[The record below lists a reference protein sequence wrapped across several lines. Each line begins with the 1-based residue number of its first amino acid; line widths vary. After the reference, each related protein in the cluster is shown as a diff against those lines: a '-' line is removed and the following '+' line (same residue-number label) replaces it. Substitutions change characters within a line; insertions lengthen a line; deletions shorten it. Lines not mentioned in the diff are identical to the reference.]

1 MFIFTDHHTIA
12 NHFIAELRDR
22 NIQKDSMRFRKNM
35 ERLGELMAYEIS
47 KTFVYKQIEVETPL
61 GISSTFLIEQQPVVA
76 TILRAGLPMYQG
88 FINFFDKAE
97 SSFIGAYRSKHKMD
111 ESFDIEMHYVVTPD
125 IANKTLIL
133 IDPML
138 ATGKSI
144 VKTYKALLRF
154 GIPSQTHIV
163 AAVASRDGINHVIE
177 QLPLCRLWLGALD
190 EKLNIKSYIVPGL
203 GDAGDLAYG
212 EKL

>member
-1 MFIFTDHHTIA
+1 MFIFTDYHTIA
-12 NHFIAELRDR
+12 NHFIAELRDKQ
-22 NIQKDSMRFRKNM
+22 IQKDSMRFRKNM

-47 KTFVYKQIEVETPL
+47 KTMPYKQADVDTPL
-61 GISSTFLIEQQPVVA
+61 GIAATFLIDQQPVVA
-76 TILRAGLPMYQG
+76 TILRAGLPMFQG

-97 SSFIGAYRSKHKMD
+97 SSFIGAYRSKHKID

-125 IANKTLIL
+125 LTGKILVL

-144 VKTYKALLRF
+144 VKTYKALVRF
-154 GIPSQTHIV
+154 GIPAQTHIV
-163 AAVASRDGINHVIE
+163 AAIASREGVDHVVA
-177 QLPLCRLWLGALD
+177 QLPLCKLWLGAID
-190 EKLNIKSYIVPGL
+190 EKLNVKSYIVPGL

-212 EKL
+212 EKV

>member
-1 MFIFTDHHTIA
+1 MFIFTEHHTIA
-12 NHFIAELRDR
+12 NHFIAELRDQQ
-22 NIQKDSMRFRKNM
+22 IQKDSMRFRKNM
-35 ERLGELMAYEIS
+35 ERLGEIMAYEIS
-47 KTFVYKQIEVETPL
+47 KTMVYKQTDVETPL
-61 GISSTFLIEQQPVVA
+61 GSAATFLIEGQPVVA

-97 SSFIGAYRSKHKMD
+97 SSFVGAYRSKHKMD

-125 IANKTLIL
+125 LADKTLVL

-154 GIPSQTHIV
+154 GIPAQTHIV
-163 AAVASRDGINHVIE
+163 AAIASREGVNHVVG
-177 QLPLCRLWLGALD
+177 QLPLCKLWLGAID
-190 EKLNIKSYIVPGL
+190 EKLNVKSYIVPGL

>member
-1 MFIFTDHHTIA
+1 MFIFTEQNTIA
-12 NHFIAELRDR
+12 NHYIAELRDQV
-22 NIQKDSMRFRKNM
+22 IQKDSMRFRKNM

-47 KTFVYKQIEVETPL
+47 KTLPYRQAEIETPL
-61 GISSTFLIEQQPVVA
+61 GIASTYLIEQQPVVA

-88 FINFFDKAE
+88 FVNFFDKAE
-97 SSFIGAYRSKHKMD
+97 SSFIGAYRSKHKID
-111 ESFDIEMHYVVTPD
+111 ETFDIEMHYVVTPD
-125 IANKTLIL
+125 LANKTLVL

-154 GIPSQTHIV
+154 GIPEQTHIV
-163 AAVASRDGINHVIE
+163 AAIASRDGINHVAE
-177 QLPLCRLWLGALD
+177 QLPLCRLWLGAVD

-203 GDAGDLAYG
+203 GDAGDLSYG
-212 EKL
+212 AKL